1 MGAIDPRYPP
11 LPRPVTIENLT
22 DEDLAALTRA
32 QLDRLGTPH
41 EGPCDWRFWA
51 RDEQMAPS
59 GDWATWLYLAG
70 RGAGKTRAGAE
81 WVLDKVRT
89 GTRIIHLVA
98 PTEADYRD
106 VMIHGPAGLV
116 TIAKPNERP
125 KYIKQDRKVLFPNGA
140 YAICFSAEQ
149 PERLRG
155 PQCEAAWCDEIAAGA
170 TSTTPGT

>member
-11 LPRPVTIENLT
+11 LPRPVTIENAT
-22 DEDLAALTRA
+22 DDELDALTEA
-32 QLDRLGTPH
+32 DIDRLGTPH
-41 EGPCDWRFWA
+41 EGPCDWGFWA
-51 RDEQMAPS
+51 RDEQLAPT

-125 KYIKQDRKVLFPNGA
+125 ATSSKTARCCSLTVPMRSVSRPSSLNV
-140 YAICFSAEQ
+140 C
-149 PERLRG
+149 
-155 PQCEAAWCDEIAAGA
+155 AARNARRHGA
-170 TSTTPGT
+170 TRSRHGAMSIRPGT